1 MCGQQKVFFLN
12 PRWCQADSV
21 RVDTDSVSKGGKV
34 VACCY
39 YCRRKAVFSG
49 SSKFSQGHRGAG
61 RQIYEVSSWTVVGQA
76 STLEERSRGA
86 KFSLRGK
93 SSSSVRTLR
102 KLLLLLCLPR
112 GGTGTAAAT
121 HSSLAAGAEY
131 AKAGHQLGEDCWE
144 GAS

>member
-1 MCGQQKVFFLN
+1 M
-12 PRWCQADSV
+12 
-21 RVDTDSVSKGGKV
+21 VS
-34 VACCY
+34 
-39 YCRRKAVFSG
+39 
-49 SSKFSQGHRGAG
+49 
-61 RQIYEVSSWTVVGQA
+61 EWTVSARGKKLWPAAAAEGKLYFPDLPSFHRDTAVLAVKSMSWPVGQA

-112 GGTGTAAAT
+112 GGTGTAAT

-144 GAS
+144 GTS

>member
-1 MCGQQKVFFLN
+1 MCGQQKVFSLIQADV
-12 PRWCQADSV
+12 RVVSGWCQG
-21 RVDTDSVSKGGKV
+21 DSVSKGEKV
-34 VACCY
+34 VACCC
-39 YCRRKAVFSG
+39 CRRKAVFSG

-61 RQIYEVSSWTVVGQA
+61 RQIYEVSSWPVGQA

-131 AKAGHQLGEDCWE
+131 AKAGNQLGEDCWE
-144 GAS
+144 GTS

>member
-1 MCGQQKVFFLN
+1 MVSRSFFLKSKLISG
-12 PRWCQADSV
+12 WCQGGV
-21 RVDTDSVSKGGKV
+21 RVDSVSKGEKV
-34 VACCY
+34 VACCC
-39 YCRRKAVFSG
+39 CRRKAVFSG

-61 RQIYEVSSWTVVGQA
+61 RQIYELSSWPVRQA

-93 SSSSVRTLR
+93 SSVRTLR

-112 GGTGTAAAT
+112 GGTGTAAT